1 MGGGRWLAQAGS
13 RAAVGLALICWL
25 LAPAGGAAPSREW
38 EEGVQAARREGRLVV
53 YDAFGGAV
61 PTVQY
66 AAERFEATHR
76 VKVEIAVMRA
86 SESIERIRVE
96 QRAGRAVADL
106 VTAGSGT
113 TRPMLDEG
121 VLRPFERLP
130 SAPRIA
136 PQVRLK
142 VQEWELQQHLLP
154 FLIQLYGILV
164 NTNLVRPEEEPR
176 SWNDLADPRWRGR
189 LIMDDP
195 RAPGGGQV
203 LFQVTYRALGRRFQ
217 EELAAQRPF
226 LTRGIADAAS
236 RVARGEFA
244 VMAPFALGL
253 YPRVRGGP
261 VKLII
266 PREGAPYVPLGVSL
280 PRRSDHPNAAVVFS
294 EFLLSR
300 EVQVRLMHDFILPV
314 VRGYDQQAPEE
325 VRPFLRVR
333 LWDTVVDPRV
343 EPEYLRR
350 ANEIYR

>member
-142 VQEWELQQHLLP
+142 VQEWELQQYLLP
-154 FLIQLYGILV
+154 FLIQLY
-164 NTNLVRPEEEPR
+164 
-176 SWNDLADPRWRGR
+176 
-189 LIMDDP
+189 
-195 RAPGGGQV
+195 
-203 LFQVTYRALGRRFQ
+203 
-217 EELAAQRPF
+217 
-226 LTRGIADAAS
+226 
-236 RVARGEFA
+236 
-244 VMAPFALGL
+244 
-253 YPRVRGGP
+253 
-261 VKLII
+261 
-266 PREGAPYVPLGVSL
+266 
-280 PRRSDHPNAAVVFS
+280 
-294 EFLLSR
+294 
-300 EVQVRLMHDFILPV
+300 
-314 VRGYDQQAPEE
+314 
-325 VRPFLRVR
+325 
-333 LWDTVVDPRV
+333 
-343 EPEYLRR
+343 
-350 ANEIYR
+350 

>member
-1 MGGGRWLAQAGS
+1 
-13 RAAVGLALICWL
+13 
-25 LAPAGGAAPSREW
+25 
-38 EEGVQAARREGRLVV
+38 
-53 YDAFGGAV
+53 
-61 PTVQY
+61 
-66 AAERFEATHR
+66 
-76 VKVEIAVMRA
+76 
-86 SESIERIRVE
+86 
-96 QRAGRAVADL
+96 
-106 VTAGSGT
+106 
-113 TRPMLDEG
+113 
-121 VLRPFERLP
+121 
-130 SAPRIA
+130 
-136 PQVRLK
+136 
-142 VQEWELQQHLLP
+142 
-154 FLIQLYGILV
+154 LV
-164 NTNLVRPEEEPR
+164 NTNLVRPEEEPK

-325 VRPFLRVR
+325 VRPFLRAR